1 MSDIYQICTTFIL
14 RNTIRSSCCWL
25 TWRPVQVI
33 PAGIY
38 RVRTSAPAG
47 LARSRRIKTRR
58 EGIGPPGNV
67 EIGEGRSPCQRPRR
81 LSQKLARTIAV
92 SDDREASL
100 RLPRSCCTCGLAML
114 AKPRFLRTGTSRT
127 GQKSKSRLNSKGL
140 IAGRRIR
147 SDDFSLASLTAFKEC
162 VCGCRRTVCLGSIR
176 SLRDGPV

>member
-1 MSDIYQICTTFIL
+1 MSGPSNTS
-14 RNTIRSSCCWL
+14 RNLPGEDFGAGWRCAVATDQDLKGRYWPRSN
-25 TWRPVQVI
+25 V
-33 PAGIY
+33 
-38 RVRTSAPAG
+38 
-47 LARSRRIKTRR
+47 
-58 EGIGPPGNV
+58 GIGQ
-67 EIGEGRSPCQRPRR
+67 GRGPARRPRR
-81 LSQKLARTIAV
+81 LSQKMARTTAV
-92 SDDREASL
+92 SDDRGGSL

>member
-1 MSDIYQICTTFIL
+1 MVSGPSNTN
-14 RNTIRSSCCWL
+14 RNL
-25 TWRPVQVI
+25 PDEDFGAGWRCAVATDQDLKRRYW
-33 PAGIY
+33 PARNI
-38 RVRTSAPAG
+38 
-47 LARSRRIKTRR
+47 
-58 EGIGPPGNV
+58 
-67 EIGEGRSPCQRPRR
+67 EIGEGRSPCRRARR
-81 LSQKLARTIAV
+81 LGRTRSKMKRTSEPPQQCTTEV
-92 SDDREASL
+92 SDDRAAAP